1 MSRITHL
8 YGEDPRN
15 NGGSITRKCC
25 QNNEGDKGLRKTK
38 LHDQESLVVV
48 KKEGHSPAVR
58 KSSPGR
64 SHFIPWKIATATLSQ
79 GCLSASS
86 SSIPGL
92 SLVETFERRPESASR
107 VSPTFPG

>member
-15 NGGSITRKCC
+15 SRGSITRKCC
-25 QNNEGDKGLRKTK
+25 QSNEGDKGLRKTK

-58 KSSPGR
+58 KA
-64 SHFIPWKIATATLSQ
+64 HLPWQVSFYTLEDCQSNSIE
-79 GCLSASS
+79 GLLS
-86 SSIPGL
+86 
-92 SLVETFERRPESASR
+92 R
-107 VSPTFPG
+107 